1 MKMFLLGAL
10 IMYLLI
16 GLFVLI
22 ANTFDIDEDIKDIVM
37 SWWLIP
43 IVITDQKIR
52 KFKSRK

>member
-43 IVITDQKIR
+43 IVIIDQKIR

>member
-37 SWWLIP
+37 GWWLIP
-43 IVITDQKIR
+43 IVIIDQKIR